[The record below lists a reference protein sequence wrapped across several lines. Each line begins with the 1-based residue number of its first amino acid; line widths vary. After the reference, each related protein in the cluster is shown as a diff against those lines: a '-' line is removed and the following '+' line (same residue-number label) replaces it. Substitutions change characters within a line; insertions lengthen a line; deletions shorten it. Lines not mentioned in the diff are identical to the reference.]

1 MTGQQREFLY
11 PHSGQLRIDWLL
23 DPITLVTRH
32 FSSMHPLLADVLT
45 VLRLERLE
53 LNLFRGVSRDPGH
66 HRVFGGQV
74 LGQALAAAYATVEDR
89 HAHSLHAY
97 FLRAG
102 DPDHP
107 IVYEVDRSRDG
118 ASFVSRRVVA
128 IQDGNQ
134 IFHMSASFHREE
146 IGTDRQIAMPQVPE
160 PESLPDLAAA
170 SEAMERRTGRPT
182 PFFMF
187 DRPFEFRPV
196 AMPDPDAPA
205 SREPTLQ
212 MWFRAIGEV
221 PDDPVLQ
228 RTLLAYASD
237 YHLLGTAILDE
248 RMNAGLQNLQM
259 ASIDHA
265 MWFHRPARI
274 DDWLLYVIDSP
285 NASGARGFARGSI
298 FSRDGRLVAST
309 AQEGLV
315 RRRSEG
321 LTQRSQST
329 QSIKNQ

>member
-1 MTGQQREFLY
+1 
-11 PHSGQLRIDWLL
+11 
-23 DPITLVTRH
+23 
-32 FSSMHPLLADVLT
+32 MHPLLADVLT

-66 HRVFGGQV
+66 RRVFGGQV

-89 HAHSLHAY
+89 HVHSLHAY

-146 IGTDRQIAMPQVPE
+146 TGTDRQMAMPAVPE

-170 SEAMERRTGRPT
+170 SQAMERRTHRPT
-182 PFFMF
+182 PFFLF

-196 AMPDPDAPA
+196 AMPDVPA
-205 SREPTLQ
+205 AREPTLQ

-221 PDDPVLQ
+221 PDDPILQ

-248 RMNAGLQNLQM
+248 RMNVGLRNLQM

-315 RRRSEG
+315 RRKNTGVSTG
-321 LTQRSQST
+321 TQ
-329 QSIKNQ
+329 